1 MKYFIKG
8 LSVELAN
15 YNIRSN
21 IITAGVTDTQQ
32 ISDMSKKQRLL
43 IAAKTPLKRI
53 ANPIDIVN
61 AIKFLASEESGFVTG
76 ADIKVNGGII

>member
-1 MKYFIKG
+1 MRI
-8 LSVELAN
+8 LI
-15 YNIRSN
+15 IRSN